1 MPRTLCAAE
10 REVHAH
16 KDWLIHSKG
25 KRGVFF
31 IGLNEGNGGLQID
44 RTMCL
49 VVPGSQNEREG
60 GVEVLVCLAVN
71 VTLVT

>member
-1 MPRTLCAAE
+1 MLQREQCMLTRTGSFIPKE
-10 REVHAH
+10 
-16 KDWLIHSKG
+16 KG
-25 KRGVFF
+25 RVFF

-44 RTMCL
+44 WTMCL

-71 VTLVT
+71 VMLVT